1 LRFGANYVPSAGW
14 FYSWLDFDAD
24 TVRRDFADLAE
35 LGLDHVRIFPVWP
48 WLQPNRGLVRA
59 SALNDVLTTI
69 DCAAEF
75 GLDVAVDLIQG
86 HMSSF
91 DFLPSWV
98 LTWHQASIFTDR
110 TVREGLAHYV
120 EVLSGAVAGR
130 RNVFALT
137 LGNEVNNLW
146 PANPT
151 TRQQSHDW
159 AAELLDTARAAAPDL
174 LCLHSLYDDAWY
186 AADHP
191 FAQGDAAT
199 LGDLTTV
206 HSWVFN
212 GVSRL
217 DGPLG
222 PATVSHADYLVEL
235 AAAAATAPR
244 RPVWLQ
250 EVGAPRPDIP
260 AALAAD
266 FTRTTIEQVWH
277 NPALFGI
284 TWWCS
289 HDIDRSLLDFPD
301 REYDLGLFTV
311 DHQRKP
317 AAEAIA
323 ELITRRG
330 TATPDATRPGL
341 VCPVDLGDPA
351 ARDALAP
358 GSAFHRAWVTRRA
371 HGPVAIVPAARA
383 ANAEYRAARGISSLL
398 EGTADLDDADRDAL
412 EAR

>member
-24 TVRRDFADLAE
+24 SVRRDFTDLAE
-35 LGLDHVRIFPVWP
+35 LGLDHVRVFPVWP
-48 WLQPNRGLVRA
+48 WIQPNRGLLRR
-59 SALNDVLTTI
+59 SAIDDVLTTI

-98 LTWHQASIFTDR
+98 LTWHKASIFTDR
-110 TVREGLAHYV
+110 TVRDGLADYV
-120 EVLSGAVAGR
+120 RVLAEAVASR
-130 RNVFALT
+130 PNTFALT

-151 TRQQSHDW
+151 TQAQSREW
-159 AAELLDTARAAAPDL
+159 AVELLDTARAAAGGL

-186 AADHP
+186 AAEHP
-191 FAQGDAAT
+191 FSQQDATT

-235 AAAAATAPR
+235 AAAAARSPQR
-244 RPVWLQ
+244 RIWLQ
-250 EVGAPRPDIP
+250 EVGAPLPDVP

-266 FTRTTIEQVWH
+266 FTRATVEHAWH
-277 NPALFGI
+277 NPALFGV

-289 HDIDRSLLDFPD
+289 HDIDRSLVDFPE

-323 ELITRRG
+323 ALVTERR
-330 TATPDATRPGL
+330 TVPRAAARPGL

-351 ARDALAP
+351 CRGELAP
-358 GSAFHRAWVTRRA
+358 GSAFHQAWVARRA
-371 HGPVAIVPAARA
+371 NGPVAIVPTGRA
-383 ANAEYRAARGISSLL
+383 
-398 EGTADLDDADRDAL
+398 DDADYRT
-412 EAR
+412 ARAITGLLATAADNGRGQGRIYG